1 MITAL
6 NQVEESKESRN
17 LGRPRQFDAD
27 ETLETALEYF
37 WKRGARATT
46 RQLEKVL
53 GISQSSIYNTFG
65 SKTKLLEAALD
76 RYEQKTN
83 RALIE
88 PLENNPDGLAAIDEF
103 FENLK
108 TWASVGDRRGCML
121 INLMAEDGGETQA
134 IVMRAR
140 GYRGRVRTALCNA
153 LKRAEKSG
161 QTFAGHIDDRAELL
175 MCMVLGFN
183 ISARGGASYEELDRL
198 IGSVKAQTGNWKVA
212 ATSSV
217 VA

>member
-1 MITAL
+1 MTL
-6 NQVEESKESRN
+6 SNQVEKIKENRN

-27 ETLETALEYF
+27 ETLETALEFF

-76 RYEQKTN
+76 RYEQKTSV
-83 RALIE
+83 ALIE
-88 PLENNPDGLAAIDEF
+88 PLENNPDGLSSIDEF

-108 TWASVGDRRGCML
+108 KWASSNGRRGCML

-140 GYRGRVRTALCNA
+140 AYRERVRAALSNA
-153 LKRAEKSG
+153 LKRAERSG
-161 QTFAGHIDDRAELL
+161 QTFAGHIEDRAELL

-183 ISARGGASYEELDRL
+183 ISARGGASHEELDRL
-198 IGSVKAQTGNWKVA
+198 IESVKSQTRNWKVA
-212 ATSSV
+212 SPSA
-217 VA
+217 AA